1 MANYRKEFSK
11 IYDKCID
18 KIYRFI
24 FLKVN
29 SQEIAQDLTSETF
42 LKGWEAFRKSQNPG
56 HNDQKVEEDK
66 SSSSPT
72 EALDEVKKRTKFSS
86 PVANARVVDELRSSP
101 PLANARVVDELRSSP
116 PLANARVVDELRSS
130 PPLAN
135 ARVIENPQ
143 AFLYQIARNL
153 VIDHYRE
160 KGKAQLVSVEY
171 IPIIDPKQDLE
182 EKSLLESDIGQVQ
195 LALTGLKE
203 DYQNVIIWHYLDDLP
218 IREVAKMLDR
228 TEETTRVLL
237 HRALKSLKDEINKR
251 EVKEG

>member
-86 PVANARVVDELRSSP
+86 PV
-101 PLANARVVDELRSSP
+101 
-116 PLANARVVDELRSS
+116 ANARVVDELRSS

>member
-1 MANYRKEFSK
+1 MVNYRKEFSK

-42 LKGWEAFRKSQNPG
+42 LKGWEAFKKSQNPG
-56 HNDQKVEEDK
+56 HNNQKVEEGK
-66 SSSSPT
+66 SSS
-72 EALDEVKKRTKFSS
+72 
-86 PVANARVVDELRSSP
+86 P
-101 PLANARVVDELRSSP
+101 PF
-116 PLANARVVDELRSS
+116 
-130 PPLAN
+130 AN
-135 ARVIENPQ
+135 ARVIENPS

-160 KGKAQLVSVEY
+160 KGKAQVISAEY

-182 EKSLLESDIGQVQ
+182 KKSLLESDIGQVR
-195 LALTGLKE
+195 LALNGLKE

-218 IREVAKMLDR
+218 ISKVAKMLDR

-237 HRALKSLKDEINKR
+237 HRALKTLKNKINHIQTS
-251 EVKEG
+251 

>member
-11 IYDKCID
+11 IYDKYIN

-86 PVANARVVDELRSSP
+86 PV
-101 PLANARVVDELRSSP
+101 ANARVVDELRSSP

>member
-56 HNDQKVEEDK
+56 HNDQK
-66 SSSSPT
+66 
-72 EALDEVKKRTKFSS
+72 
-86 PVANARVVDELRSSP
+86 
-101 PLANARVVDELRSSP
+101 VDELRSSP

>member
-1 MANYRKEFSK
+1 VAPGMANYRKEFSK
-11 IYDKCID
+11 IYDRYIN

-29 SQEIAQDLTSETF
+29 SKDLAQDLTSETF
-42 LKGWEAFRKSQNPG
+42 LKGWAAFKKSQNPG
-56 HNDQKVEEDK
+56 HNNQKVE
-66 SSSSPT
+66 
-72 EALDEVKKRTKFSS
+72 
-86 PVANARVVDELRSSP
+86 
-101 PLANARVVDELRSSP
+101 
-116 PLANARVVDELRSS
+116 
-130 PPLAN
+130 
-135 ARVIENPQ
+135 NPS

-171 IPIIDPKQDLE
+171 TPIIDPKQDLE
-182 EKSLLESDIGQVQ
+182 EKSLLESDIGQVR

-203 DYQNVIIWHYLDDLP
+203 DYQNVIIWHYLDDLS
-218 IREVAKMLDR
+218 IREVAKIMDK

-237 HRALKSLKDEINKR
+237 HRALKSLKNEINKG

>member
-86 PVANARVVDELRSSP
+86 PV
-101 PLANARVVDELRSSP
+101 ANARVVDELRSSP